1 VLHTLVLGSLL
12 GGNNIG
18 DRGAIALAEAL
29 KINVTLQEL
38 YLSDG
43 MIGDAGAMALAEGL
57 KVNGVRS
64 LHAQTDQPSL
74 PEFRVQSL
82 LEPEK
87 RQTGWDSPT
96 SHSQGAP
103 QPSLPLTLLYA
114 TSFIDRC

>member
-1 VLHTLVLGSLL
+1 MNPLALTTASSTLPTATPLRFPNLQALKLNNVLHTLVLGSLL

-64 LHAQTDQPSL
+64 LHAQT
-74 PEFRVQSL
+74 
-82 LEPEK
+82 
-87 RQTGWDSPT
+87 T
-96 SHSQGAP
+96 
-103 QPSLPLTLLYA
+103 QPSLPLTLLYV

>member
-1 VLHTLVLGSLL
+1 MLHTLVLGSLL

-29 KINVTLQEL
+29 KINVTLREL

-64 LHAQTDQPSL
+64 LHPQTDQPQL
-74 PEFRVQSL
+74 PL
-82 LEPEK
+82 
-87 RQTGWDSPT
+87 
-96 SHSQGAP
+96 HH
-103 QPSLPLTLLYA
+103 PSLCH
-114 TSFIDRC
+114 FRR

>member
-1 VLHTLVLGSLL
+1 MLHTLVLGSLL

-64 LHAQTDQPSL
+64 LHPRKQTSPHSAL
-74 PEFRVQSL
+74 HPPLRHFR
-82 LEPEK
+82 
-87 RQTGWDSPT
+87 R
-96 SHSQGAP
+96 
-103 QPSLPLTLLYA
+103 
-114 TSFIDRC
+114 